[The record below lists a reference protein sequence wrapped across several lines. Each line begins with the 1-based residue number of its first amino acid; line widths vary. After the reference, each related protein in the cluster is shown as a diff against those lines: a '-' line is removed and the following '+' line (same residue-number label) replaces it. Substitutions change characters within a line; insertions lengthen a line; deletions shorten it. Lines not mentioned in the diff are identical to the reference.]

1 MFGMKKIYGVLND
14 YFWDKS
20 FILNLLLI
28 VLFFVVLNL
37 IIFLRFMDPN
47 NLFLI
52 SLLKGD
58 NKIIKKQ
65 ETKKNEEKPTF
76 LKINNNDNSFEVLNF
91 KKEDFITHDSKNDN
105 NRRMMSN
112 LLL

>member
-1 MFGMKKIYGVLND
+1 MKKIYGVLND

-20 FILNLLLI
+20 FIFNLLLI

-37 IIFLRFMDPN
+37 IIFFRFMDPN

-58 NKIIKKQ
+58 KITEKKEIKK
-65 ETKKNEEKPTF
+65 EEKKPTF
-76 LKINNNDNSFEVLNF
+76 LKINNSDNSFEVLNF
-91 KKEDFITHDSKNDN
+91 KKEDFITHDSRN
-105 NRRMMSN
+105 NNNKRMMSN

>member
-1 MFGMKKIYGVLND
+1 MFGIKKIYGVLND

-20 FILNLLLI
+20 FIVNLLLI
-28 VLFFVVLNL
+28 VIFFVVLNL

-58 NKIIKKQ
+58 KIIEKQVIEKQ
-65 ETKKNEEKPTF
+65 EKKPTF
-76 LKINNNDNSFEVLNF
+76 LKINNSDNSFEVLNF
-91 KKEDFITHDSKNDN
+91 KKEDFINQDNKKNN